1 MKRWVRLVLE
11 SKGHSIVD
19 RRLTSHSCKCTVLSW
34 LAKHGDEWTDRMAL
48 GGHVSFMKS
57 TVIHSR
63 DVMARPLRVLEA
75 LLLEIRMK
83 HFLPDETRSGRFRRT
98 SQPAF
103 GDLHNSELNSS
114 GEINPHESTVERPSF
129 SDGSL
134 PTTSHR
140 PTMEHLAPATACC
153 GCSRDCKQ

>member
-1 MKRWVRLVLE
+1 
-11 SKGHSIVD
+11 
-19 RRLTSHSCKCTVLSW
+19 
-34 LAKHGDEWTDRMAL
+34 MAL

-57 TVIHSR
+57 TVIYSR

-140 PTMEHLAPATACC
+140 PTMEHLAPATACADVVEIASSDDGEVKC
-153 GCSRDCKQ
+153 EQSDTSDGSDALTTSSSEECKLHWSCKTNGSQLRQTA